1 MKDLYRKPQAWVFT
15 VTGADV
21 IAFSGDD
28 WDPDPDPAPD
38 FDPSGDDMEW

>member
-28 WDPDPDPAPD
+28 WDPDPDPD